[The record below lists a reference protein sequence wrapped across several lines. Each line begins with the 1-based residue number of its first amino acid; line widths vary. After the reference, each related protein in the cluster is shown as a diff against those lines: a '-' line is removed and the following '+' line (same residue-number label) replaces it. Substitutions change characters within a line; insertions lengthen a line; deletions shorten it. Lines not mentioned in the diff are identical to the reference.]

1 MNVDSASDSGG
12 REFFFPTLT
21 KCFLIGIN
29 TFWEDF
35 RSNVV
40 GLLPY
45 NTEWTSARKL
55 IKMNWIK
62 LQFVFKRNHVIR
74 AHLYIW
80 IILQTLLRLFWASLG
95 TVTLLRVRYG
105 PELDLIWVTASTVWS
120 RSNRIVATDLTS
132 VQAKC
137 DNIWATPGVL
147 PGFCPI
153 QLLTQ
158 YI

>member
-55 IKMNWIK
+55 IKWIESNYSSYLK
-62 LQFVFKRNHVIR
+62 ETMWSGLTCIYESSCRHCCAYFGLLWVQLHYWGSDMVLSWTWSELQLALCGV
-74 AHLYIW
+74 
-80 IILQTLLRLFWASLG
+80 
-95 TVTLLRVRYG
+95 
-105 PELDLIWVTASTVWS
+105 DLIALSQQIWHQFRLNVTTFGPHPECYLAF
-120 RSNRIVATDLTS
+120 
-132 VQAKC
+132 VQY
-137 DNIWATPGVL
+137 N
-147 PGFCPI
+147 F
-153 QLLTQ
+153 
-158 YI
+158 

>member
-1 MNVDSASDSGG
+1 MNVDSDSGG

-55 IKMNWIK
+55 VKWIESNYSSYLKETMWSGLPVYMNHPADIAAPI
-62 LQFVFKRNHVIR
+62 LGFFGYSYTTEGQ
-74 AHLYIW
+74 IW
-80 IILQTLLRLFWASLG
+80 SWAG
-95 TVTLLRVRYG
+95 
-105 PELDLIWVTASTVWS
+105 LDLSYS
-120 RSNRIVATDLTS
+120 
-132 VQAKC
+132 
-137 DNIWATPGVL
+137 
-147 PGFCPI
+147 
-153 QLLTQ
+153 
-158 YI
+158 